1 MDIYTTQSHC
11 GDSLQR
17 FIFEHAPIRGEIV
30 HLDSTWRAVLDRRDY
45 PPVISDLL
53 GEMMAAAALLAAT
66 IKFNGSMIMQI
77 QGNGPVTLVVVEITS
92 GSTMRGWAQWT
103 GEVKAGSLKEITGE
117 AKMVITIDLGDEK
130 QRHQGI
136 VALEGDTIAQALR
149 NYMAQSE
156 QLDTHL
162 WLAADGER
170 AAGMLLQRLPEREQ
184 QDEDA
189 WRRAVQLGKTI
200 TRNELLDLPAR
211 EIVHR
216 LYHEEDI
223 RIFNRAP
230 VSFRCS
236 CSRNKVGDVLRML
249 GHDEVSDILRN
260 HGLINVECEFCGQNY
275 EFDHIDTE
283 QLFAA
288 SVVAKA
294 EPTRH

>member
-1 MDIYTTQSHC
+1 
-11 GDSLQR
+11 
-17 FIFEHAPIRGEIV
+17 
-30 HLDSTWRAVLDRRDY
+30 
-45 PPVISDLL
+45 
-53 GEMMAAAALLAAT
+53 
-66 IKFNGSMIMQI
+66 
-77 QGNGPVTLVVVEITS
+77 
-92 GSTMRGWAQWT
+92 MRGWAQWT
-103 GEVKAGSLKEITGE
+103 GEVKTGSLKDITGE
-117 AKMVITIDLGDEK
+117 AKMVITIDLSDDK

-189 WRRAVQLGKTI
+189 WRRAVHLGKTI

-223 RIFNRAP
+223 RIFNRTP

-236 CSRNKVGDVLRML
+236 CSRNRVGDVLRML
-249 GHDEVSDILRN
+249 GHDEISGILHN

-275 EFDHIDTE
+275 EFDHIDAE